1 MSENTFKDILGTL
14 WKTLWI
20 SLALPFVLFS
30 CVVILHQLNIRIV
43 PPGNI
48 RVWGILLF
56 VLSVALGVALPVFF
70 RTSFHSRYIKQG
82 GVGILEYLSHQ
93 RNLIAVCSIAVIS
106 ASIAYLF
113 IVSPLYM
120 YGSILAALYGIYS
133 ALPFKEK
140 IVKEL
145 KIYKLE
151 HPD

>member
-1 MSENTFKDILGTL
+1 MSENTIKDILSTL
-14 WKTLWI
+14 WKTFRI
-20 SLALPFVLFS
+20 SLVLPVLLFS
-30 CVVILHQLNIRIV
+30 GVVILHQLDIRFV

-48 RVWGILLF
+48 RVWGISLLVF
-56 VLSVALGVALPVFF
+56 SVAFGVAVPVLL
-70 RTSFHSRYIKQG
+70 RTSFHGKYIKQKS
-82 GVGILEYLSHQ
+82 VAISEYLIYQ
-93 RNLIAVCSIAVIS
+93 RNMIRVCSIAIVS

-151 HPD
+151 HLD